1 MHVPANLSPRE
12 VAELSHVPKRVIEK
26 AIEERVLRAQFRA
39 AHGATRRPCRVLPA
53 YAVAYATI
61 VWKLDLKLGLAQKKH
76 LAAWL
81 AHAKPGQIRKARLEL
96 APALELDVGRLVGD
110 AMERAER
117 YRSARDAL
125 IVVDKAVMGGTP
137 VIRGTRMTVYSVL
150 GRIDHG
156 DTVADILA
164 DNPDLSRKA
173 IEAAIIYAR
182 AHPLMGR
189 PGGRPWVDA
198 A

>member
-1 MHVPANLSPRE
+1 MAVAANLTPRE

-26 AIEERVLRAQFRA
+26 AIEERVLRVQFRA
-39 AHGATRRPCRVLPA
+39 APGATRRVRRLLPE

-61 VWKLDLKLGLAQKKH
+61 MSKLDVKLGLVQKKR
-76 LAAWL
+76 LAVWL
-81 AHAKPGQIRKARLEL
+81 AHAKPGQVRKARLEL
-96 APALELDVGRLVGD
+96 APALHLDVGRLVGD
-110 AMERAER
+110 AMDRAER

-125 IVVDKAVMGGTP
+125 IILDKAIMGGTP
-137 VIRGTRMTVYSVL
+137 VVRGTRMTVYSVL
-150 GRIDHG
+150 GRIEHG

-164 DNPDLSRKA
+164 DNPNLSREA

>member
-1 MHVPANLSPRE
+1 MKVAADLTPRE
-12 VAELSHVPKRVIEK
+12 VAELSHVPKRVVEK
-26 AIEERVLRAQFRA
+26 AIEERVLRVQFRA
-39 AHGATRRPCRVLPA
+39 LRGAKRRARRLLPS

-61 VWKLDLKLGLAQKKH
+61 VSKLDMKLGMAQKKR
-76 LAAWL
+76 LVAWL
-81 AHAKPGQIRKARLEL
+81 SQTNPGQIRKARFEL
-96 APALELDVGRLVGD
+96 AHAVELNVGHLVGD

-117 YRSARDAL
+117 YRATRDDF
-125 IVVDKAVMGGTP
+125 IVIDQAIMGGTP

-150 GRIDHG
+150 GRFDHG
-156 DTVADILA
+156 DSLADLLA
-164 DNPDLSRKA
+164 DNPDLAPEA

>member
-1 MHVPANLSPRE
+1 MNVAADLTPRE
-12 VAELSHVPKRVIEK
+12 VAELSQVPKRVIEK
-26 AIEERVLRAQFRA
+26 AIEERVLRVQFRA
-39 AHGATRRPCRVLPA
+39 VQGATRRSRRLLPT

-61 VWKLDLKLGLAQKKH
+61 VSKLDLKLGLPQKKR
-76 LAAWL
+76 LVAWL
-81 AHAKPGQIRKARLEL
+81 AHTKPDQIRKARFEL
-96 APALELDVGRLVGD
+96 APALELNVGRLVGD
-110 AMERAER
+110 AMQRAER
-117 YRSARDAL
+117 YRSTRDAL
-125 IVVDKAVMGGTP
+125 IVVDNAIMGGTP
-137 VIRGTRMTVYSVL
+137 LVRSTRMTVYSVL

-156 DTVADILA
+156 DTVADILT

>member
-1 MHVPANLSPRE
+1 M
-12 VAELSHVPKRVIEK
+12 
-26 AIEERVLRAQFRA
+26 
-39 AHGATRRPCRVLPA
+39 
-53 YAVAYATI
+53 
-61 VWKLDLKLGLAQKKH
+61 D
-76 LAAWL
+76 
-81 AHAKPGQIRKARLEL
+81 
-96 APALELDVGRLVGD
+96 
-110 AMERAER
+110 RAER
-117 YRSARDAL
+117 YRIARDAL
-125 IVVDKAVMGGTP
+125 IVLDKAIKGGTP
-137 VIRGTRMTVYSVL
+137 VVRGTRMTVYSVL
-150 GRIDHG
+150 GRIEHG